1 MNTWIRRGLAALAIT
16 TGLSTAGTALT
27 VAPASASGP
36 ACGSTVGPQLNFD
49 GLGHFVVTVGFT
61 GAKRATAYSVTE
73 YITVKN
79 NGKTYR
85 YLPNQKG
92 TLLFR
97 SSLTKRVVGS
107 LPAGPTSID
116 VYMAGTFTLASTS
129 VACVMAGYTSGG
141 TF

>member
-1 MNTWIRRGLAALAIT
+1 MNTWMRRGLAALAVT
-16 TGLSTAGTALT
+16 TSLSAAATALT
-27 VAPASASGP
+27 VAPASAAGPNCGRVVGP
-36 ACGSTVGPQLNFD
+36 ALSFD

-73 YITVKN
+73 YITVR
-79 NGKTYR
+79 NGGRTYR
-85 YLPNQKG
+85 YLPSQQG

-97 SSLTKRVVGS
+97 SSLTKRVVGT

-129 VACVMAGYTSGG
+129 VACVMAGYTSGV